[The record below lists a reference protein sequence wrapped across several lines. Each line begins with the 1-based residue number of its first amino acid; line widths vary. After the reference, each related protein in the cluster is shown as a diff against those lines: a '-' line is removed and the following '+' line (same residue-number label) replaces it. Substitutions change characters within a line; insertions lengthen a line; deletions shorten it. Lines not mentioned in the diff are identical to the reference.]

1 MLPVEQRCLLRGTEV
16 HTDDWAAYNQLIGLQ
31 KVSAHQVVVH
41 VHNFVDPHTGV
52 HAQEVH
58 GISVEHTK
66 AWSEQKERFK
76 KTRHS
81 ILPRRESV
89 ATMERWK
96 L

>member
-1 MLPVEQRCLLRGTEV
+1 MARRGTATLLPVEQRCLLRGTEV
-16 HTDDWAAYNQLIGLQ
+16 HTDDWAAYNQLIGSQ

-41 VHNFVDPHTGV
+41 VHNFVDPRTGV
-52 HAQEVH
+52 HAQEV
-58 GISVEHTK
+58 
-66 AWSEQKERFK
+66 ERFK

-89 ATMERWK
+89 ATMERRK